1 MKHEI
6 ISRLPASYSWRGNI
20 HYFESIDST
29 NTEAKRMAA
38 EGAPHGTVLIADS
51 QTGGRGRM
59 GRSFHSPAGCG
70 IYMSMIIRPECPAQ
84 NLLHLTC
91 AAAVAASDGIEDA
104 TGLRP
109 DIKWTNDLVVGRK
122 KVGGI
127 LTELSLDA
135 SGNVAYAI
143 IGIGINCNQSAG
155 DFPSDIADIAASL
168 HLRTGQQI
176 DRAAVIS
183 GILVAL
189 QNMWEDLENVQS
201 ILLRYRQNCIT
212 IGQEISLVRGDEIR
226 HGQALDV
233 DESGALVVRFDDGQ
247 VQPVQ
252 SGEVSIRGMYGY
264 V

>member
-109 DIKWTNDLVVGRK
+109 DIK
-122 KVGGI
+122 
-127 LTELSLDA
+127 
-135 SGNVAYAI
+135 
-143 IGIGINCNQSAG
+143 
-155 DFPSDIADIAASL
+155 
-168 HLRTGQQI
+168 
-176 DRAAVIS
+176 
-183 GILVAL
+183 
-189 QNMWEDLENVQS
+189 
-201 ILLRYRQNCIT
+201 
-212 IGQEISLVRGDEIR
+212 
-226 HGQALDV
+226 
-233 DESGALVVRFDDGQ
+233 
-247 VQPVQ
+247 
-252 SGEVSIRGMYGY
+252 
-264 V
+264 